1 MKHPLLPVL
10 TACALA
16 LAALGAAGKLPPPP
30 EEAKAKAAET
40 AAKNAWN
47 DKVAAFKLCQ
57 SQDRVVAAYREGAR
71 KAGKTADP
79 PVATPPCADPGP
91 FEYQPADKPPIEQ
104 SGAHSPPATAVNPP
118 STTTPAAAT
127 SATR

>member
-1 MKHPLLPVL
+1 MRADGMKPHD
-10 TACALA
+10 TI
-16 LAALGAAGKLPPPP
+16 AA
-30 EEAKAKAAET
+30 
-40 AAKNAWN
+40 
-47 DKVAAFKLCQ
+47 
-57 SQDRVVAAYREGAR
+57 
-71 KAGKTADP
+71 
-79 PVATPPCADPGP
+79 VATPPCADPGP